1 MKKLKLIMLA
11 VTAMLFLGTGNVNA
25 QIKSTVMI
33 IGKTDNIGSR
43 YEIEVIKPDYEVEK
57 RISKSK
63 EDNFFASMKKEV
75 DFWLDQGYKLIEATS
90 STVGT
95 SSEKVLFILIKE
107 E

>member
-11 VTAMLFLGTGNVNA
+11 VTAMLFLGMGSVSA
-25 QIKSTVMI
+25 QEKSTVI
-33 IGKTDNIGSR
+33 ITGKTDLVGSR
-43 YEIEVIKPDYEVEK
+43 YEIEIINPYYEVEK
-57 RISKSK
+57 KISKSK
-63 EDNFFASMKKEV
+63 EDNFFASMKKEA

-95 SSEKVLFILIKE
+95 SSERVLFVLIKE